1 MFQVFPHPMG
11 SVLMETA
18 SVAWPHV
25 EGGEERT
32 FILISVAHFKES
44 ERERWRERERGLGGG
59 DADKFHA
66 MNSFA
71 FAIVCNFAMRH

>member
-1 MFQVFPHPMG
+1 
-11 SVLMETA
+11 META

-25 EGGEERT
+25 EGGGEERT

-44 ERERWRERERGLGGG
+44 ERERGRELGGG
-59 DADKFHA
+59 GGNADKFHA